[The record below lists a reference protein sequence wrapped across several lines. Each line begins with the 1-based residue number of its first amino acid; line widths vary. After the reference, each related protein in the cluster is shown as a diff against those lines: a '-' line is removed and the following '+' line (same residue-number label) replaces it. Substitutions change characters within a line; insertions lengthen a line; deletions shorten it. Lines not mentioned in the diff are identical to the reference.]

1 MRILMPAMIRLEES
15 DSMDTINKEIKKVFV
30 LAGGNDQIE
39 LIKGIRKRFKGVE
52 VILID
57 MNPNVRAREYADRML
72 VISTMDFDKVLKAA
86 EDEKIDLI
94 LSACG
99 DQPLRTM
106 AYVSEKLGLPCYLT
120 FQQSLNLTNKVY
132 MKALMEQGG
141 IPTAKFR
148 RFDINTEISS
158 DGLTFPLVIKPAD
171 NNGSKGII
179 KVYSKEEFDDAISEA
194 KKYTLSGDLLVE
206 EFKSGEEYSMEAFI
220 KNGEPNII
228 FASKN
233 IKIKDQN
240 TFTICKNEYVAEL
253 PKKLEDKIKDIIKG
267 IHKTFDIDNV
277 PLLIQLIYDGENT
290 NVIEFSARTGGGSK
304 LFFIREMTGIDII
317 ENLLDITL
325 GIEPDILPNKKG
337 ECAAIMYAYAH
348 PGVFNG
354 VSGIST
360 LKNKGLIS
368 DLFLYKP
375 FGSTIYSSNYSSDRP
390 LGILI
395 KAKNEKELNEK
406 ITLVNES
413 VKILDENGNDIMR
426 HEIFR

>member
-1 MRILMPAMIRLEES
+1 MPGMIKLEVS
-15 DSMDTINKEIKKVFV
+15 VLMDTINQNNMKVFV

-52 VILID
+52 VILLD

-120 FQQSLNLTNKVY
+120 YQQSLNLTNKVY
-132 MKALMEQGG
+132 MKSLMEQGG

-158 DGLTFPLVIKPAD
+158 EGLTFPLVIKPAD

-179 KVYSKEEFDDAISEA
+179 KVYSQVEFDEAVAEA
-194 KKYTLSGDLLVE
+194 KKYTMSGDLLVE
-206 EFKSGEEYSMEAFI
+206 EFKTGEEYSVEAFI
-220 KNGEPNII
+220 KNGEPHIV

-233 IKIKDQN
+233 VKIKDQN
-240 TFTICKNEYVAEL
+240 TFTICKNEYVSEL
-253 PKKLEDKIKDIIKG
+253 PKSLEEKIRDIIKG
-267 IHKTFDIDNV
+267 IHMTFGIDNV
-277 PLLIQLIYDGENT
+277 PLLIQMIYDGENI

-304 LFFIREMTGIDII
+304 LFFIREMTGVDVI
-317 ENLLDITL
+317 ENLLDITM
-325 GIEPDILPNKKG
+325 GIEPDIIPKKKG
-337 ECAAIMYAYAH
+337 SSAAILYAYSQ
-348 PGVFNG
+348 PGIFNA
-354 VSGIST
+354 VEGIKS
-360 LKNKGLIS
+360 LQEKGMVT
-368 DLFLYKP
+368 DMFLYKP
-375 FGSTIYSSNYSSDRP
+375 YGAMINSSNYSSDRP
-390 LGILI
+390 LGLMI
-395 KAKNEKELNEK
+395 KAKDEKELSEK
-406 ITLVNES
+406 ISVVNEN
-413 VKILDENGNDIMR
+413 VKILDETGNDIMR
-426 HEIFR
+426 HEIFQ